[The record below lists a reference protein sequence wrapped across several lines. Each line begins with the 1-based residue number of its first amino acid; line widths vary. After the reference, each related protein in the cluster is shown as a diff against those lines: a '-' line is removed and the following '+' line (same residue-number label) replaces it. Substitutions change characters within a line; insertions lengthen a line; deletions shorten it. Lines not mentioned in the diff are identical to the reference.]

1 MVRATQTRPAVRLR
15 AVPPLD
21 PPFDDELEPETFM
34 AGRDQQLALELTP
47 ADRPAAGRRTPAGGK
62 PHALPPYAVVAA
74 SPEARQAA
82 KRFLGMCLE
91 IFNGYRPAGHV
102 RALSS
107 PIEADLIIGQ
117 LRAAGERMAA
127 ARQAAAPARPARGAN
142 QAAGQVR
149 LRLLR
154 VCEPRPGVAEAAA
167 SLGTAGRTWAIA
179 FRLERQRGAWVGT
192 TARVL

>member
-1 MVRATQTRPAVRLR
+1 MVSATQPRPAVRLR
-15 AVPPLD
+15 AAPPHD
-21 PPFDDELEPETFM
+21 PPFEDELQPETFI
-34 AGRDQQLALELTP
+34 AGDRQLVLEFTP
-47 ADRPAAGRRTPAGGK
+47 TDRPAAKARTPPAGN
-62 PHALPPYAVVAA
+62 PQALPPYPVVAA

-82 KRFLGMCLE
+82 KRFLGLCLE

-107 PIEADLIIGQ
+107 PPDADLIIEQ
-117 LRAAGERMAA
+117 VRVAGERMAV
-127 ARQAAAPARPARGAN
+127 ARRAAAPARPAR
-142 QAAGQVR
+142 AATQPGGQVR

-179 FRLERQRGAWVGT
+179 FRLERRRGTWVAT